1 MSAQEGLLFGTL
13 LSATDTV
20 ATIAVLRQM
29 GVDPQLYALIFG
41 ESVLNDAVAVVLFQV
56 RCALPGAPA
65 VLAARASTAIP
76 RHLTCRIA
84 LGRAPAA
91 CRHSPR

>member
-1 MSAQEGLLFGTL
+1 MPLRVCGAQEGLLFGTL

-56 RCALPGAPA
+56 PRRACCAH
-65 VLAARASTAIP
+65 AIP
-76 RHLTCRIA
+76 YHLTCRIA
-84 LGRAPAA
+84 LGSTPAA
-91 CRHSPR
+91 CRHSLR

>member
-65 VLAARASTAIP
+65 VLAARMRSHVT
-76 RHLTCRIA
+76 
-84 LGRAPAA
+84 
-91 CRHSPR
+91 